1 MAAKKPATKAT
12 KKAVKPSKVFSKFER
27 DAMVERAREVK
38 AQRAGEDLEQMV
50 LAKIAEMQPT
60 DRAMAQRIHTIIRT
74 NAPDLSP
81 KLWYG
86 MPAYYRDGK
95 ALCFFQDAAKFKA
108 RYATFGFNDAAKLD
122 EGGMWP
128 IGFAV
133 QKLTPAVEAKIT
145 ELVKKAAG

>member
-1 MAAKKPATKAT
+1 MVMAVKKKPVKA
-12 KKAVKPSKVFSKFER
+12 SKVFSRAER
-27 DAMVERAREVK
+27 AAMVERAREVK
-38 AQRAGEDLEQMV
+38 AERAGGDLEELV
-50 LAKIAEMQPT
+50 LAKIESMKGE
-60 DRAMAQRIHTIIRT
+60 DRRMAKRIHEIIRA
-74 NAPDLSP
+74 NAPALQP

-128 IGFAV
+128 IGFAL
-133 QKLTPAVEAKIT
+133 QKMTPVEEAKIVA
-145 ELVKKAAG
+145 LVKKAAG

>member
-1 MAAKKPATKAT
+1 MAVKKPATKAT
-12 KKAVKPSKVFSKFER
+12 KKPVKPSKVFSKFER

-108 RYATFGFNDAAKLD
+108 RYATFGFNDSAKLD
-122 EGGMWP
+122 DGGMWP

-145 ELVKKAAG
+145 ELVRKAAG